1 MESLISEV
9 MTKPDIENLKKL
21 AKQLRLD
28 VLMMLNKSKSG
39 HTGGSLSAADIVT
52 ALYFYKMRHDSQ
64 NLKWE
69 DRDRFILSKGH
80 AAPIQYA
87 ALARCGYFSP
97 KELLTLRKLG
107 SILQGHPD
115 MKCTPGIE
123 VCTGSLGQGLSMAN
137 GMALALRL
145 DKKTSRVYALLGDGE
160 VEEGQVWEAAMS
172 AAHYRLDNLCALVD
186 FNGFQIDGA
195 VTDVM
200 NVEPL
205 SEKWK
210 AFGWH
215 VLMIDGHDMEQII
228 HALDEAETIKGQ
240 PTMIIARTVKGKG
253 VSIFEGKY
261 QYHGVPPSDE
271 ELKKSLE
278 ELGVSAEGWPERLV
292 E

>member
-1 MESLISEV
+1 
-9 MTKPDIENLKKL
+9 MTKPNTENLKKW
-21 AKQLRLD
+21 ARQLRLD
-28 VLMMLNKSKSG
+28 VLMMLNRAKSG
-39 HTGGSLSAADIVT
+39 HTGGSLSAADIIT
-52 ALYFYKMRHDSQ
+52 ALYFYKMRHNSKDM
-64 NLKWE
+64 KWP
-69 DRDRFILSKGH
+69 DRDRFVLSKGH

-97 KELLTLRKLG
+97 KELPTLRRLG
-107 SILQGHPD
+107 AILQGHPD

-137 GMALALRL
+137 GMALALKL
-145 DKKTSRVYALLGDGE
+145 DKKSSRVYALMGDGE
-160 VEEGQVWEAAMS
+160 QEEGQVWEAAMS
-172 AAHYRLDNLCALVD
+172 AAHYKLDNLCGIVD

-200 NVEPL
+200 NIEPL
-205 SEKWK
+205 TQKWT

-215 VLMIDGHDMEQII
+215 VMMIDGHDMEQIVK
-228 HALDEAETIKGQ
+228 ALDDAERIKDK

-261 QYHGVPPSDE
+261 QYHGVPPSDD

-278 ELGVSAEGWPERLV
+278 ELGMSAEGWPERV
-292 E
+292 AP

>member
-9 MTKPDIENLKKL
+9 MTKPDIENLKKW

-145 DKKTSRVYALLGDGE
+145 DKKPSRVYALLGDGE
-160 VEEGQVWEAAMS
+160 GEEGQVWEAAMS
-172 AAHYRLDNLCALVD
+172 AAHYKLDNLCGQVD
-186 FNGFQIDGA
+186 FKCR
-195 VTDVM
+195 V
-200 NVEPL
+200 
-205 SEKWK
+205 K
-210 AFGWH
+210 H
-215 VLMIDGHDMEQII
+215 Y
-228 HALDEAETIKGQ
+228 
-240 PTMIIARTVKGKG
+240 ARQR
-253 VSIFEGKY
+253 FRN
-261 QYHGVPPSDE
+261 D
-271 ELKKSLE
+271 
-278 ELGVSAEGWPERLV
+278 
-292 E
+292 